1 MLIVILLA
9 STVFLLTRYGRTA
22 LDAENRS
29 PSSAYGKTSR
39 PEQLA
44 DIEFFLNEA
53 KKRFGTDSL
62 FLYGHSMV
70 REGYRGEHRAL
81 TIVPREALWSCLIRA

>member
-1 MLIVILLA
+1 MLIVIFLA
-9 STVFLLTRYGRTA
+9 STVFSLTRYGRTA

-29 PSSAYGKTSR
+29 PSSTYGKSSR

-53 KKRFGTDSL
+53 KKRFDTDRL

-70 REGYRGEHRAL
+70 REDIEGAQGTHNR
-81 TIVPREALWSCLIRA
+81 T